1 MYTTKQQKS
10 KQSRVI
16 QSYNNC
22 KNIIQYYVKRIYTRK
37 EVDLSDIKEAI
48 INGLKQNSIQKV
60 GVENMLN
67 KTNDGLTM
75 FGRNIAERLYNIYKY
90 RESIR
95 LVLSNQNSFENQ
107 IAQDTNLL
115 LNNEDNLV
123 GIPHQHS
130 EFSRELDKRRFGIVG
145 SAKKG
150 RMGANDTRIYRC
162 MSLKDWDNGV
172 LRGHGGSFGEALHYF
187 RLSKKN
193 FNNDANNS
201 TVLVEFRIWNHKL
214 NDLIDGISS
223 KGEGTNTTETK
234 FGGKTEKNVA
244 FGVTDVFSVSM
255 TNSKKLLSTLKAT
268 SRVVDYVGDEP
279 SVYRKSANKWGDII

>member
-1 MYTTKQQKS
+1 MYTTKQQKPQ
-10 KQSRVI
+10 QSRVI

-48 INGLKQNSIQKV
+48 INGLKQNSIQ
-60 GVENMLN
+60 GGESEQMFN
-67 KTNDGLTM
+67 KINGDLTEY
-75 FGRNIAERLYNIYKY
+75 GKNITERLYNIYKY

-95 LVLSNQNSFENQ
+95 LVLSNKCSFENQ
-107 IAQDTNLL
+107 VAQDTNLL

-130 EFSRELDKRRFGIVG
+130 EFSRESAKRRFGIVG

-150 RMGANDTRIYRC
+150 RLGADDTRIYRC

-172 LRGHGGSFGEALHYF
+172 LSGHGGSFGEALHYF

-193 FNNDANNS
+193 FNNNANNS

-214 NDLIDGISS
+214 NDLIDVISS
-223 KGEGTNTTETK
+223 NGEGTNTTETK
-234 FGGKTEKNVA
+234 FGGKTENNVA

-255 TNSKKLLSTLKAT
+255 TNSKKLLNTLKAT
-268 SRVVDYVGDEP
+268 SRVIDYVGNEP
-279 SVYRKSANKWGDII
+279 SVYRKSANKWK